1 MSNKIRVMSGLY
13 LLSISEQI
21 RSAWGREGESSGQC
35 IVTKN
40 VHGYFDIP
48 RIIFPYLEDFKNYTR
63 ARKQLTS
70 RDLKLG
76 WGLLLE

>member
-21 RSAWGREGESSGQC
+21 RSKWGREGETSGQC

-40 VHGYFDIP
+40 VHGYFDNFDIP
-48 RIIFPYLEDFKNYTR
+48 RICYTR

>member
-1 MSNKIRVMSGLY
+1 MNRSGL
-13 LLSISEQI
+13 
-21 RSAWGREGESSGQC
+21 RGEGESSGQC